1 MFWSSTIRSR
11 SRRFLERLIRD
22 LPVNDLVLPYV
33 LGEIRLRSGDVVQK
47 PGLSPTTEMLLKI
60 SQEEVPASVTAE
72 DDAMNRRNALLMALQ
87 YVDVVSYAKCK
98 RDGDTHVGGSLDY
111 LAELERRRRDTS
123 GLQFLLLADE
133 RMRRKV
139 YQLTTE

>member
-1 MFWSSTIRSR
+1 MSS
-11 SRRFLERLIRD
+11 FLTSFE
-22 LPVNDLVLPYV
+22 
-33 LGEIRLRSGDVVQK
+33 EIRLRSDDVVHEAW
-47 PGLSPTTEMLLKI
+47 LSLSMAEMLLKI

-72 DDAMNRRNALLMALQ
+72 DDAMNRIHALFMALE
-87 YVDVVSYAKCK
+87 YVNVVSYAEYK

-133 RMRRKV
+133 RMRA
-139 YQLTTE
+139 